1 MKKIIVVAGGT
12 GNLGQRIIKALLDK
26 DTEVRAIVR
35 HSSDADKINN
45 LEKLGAKV
53 FRVDMS
59 NAAEIANVCIGA
71 SCVVSALSGL
81 REVIVDAQKILLDA
95 AIEAGVPRFIPSDF
109 SLDFTNL
116 PAGQNRNLDFR
127 REFHQYL
134 DKTSISATTIFNGP
148 FADLLTGEMPL
159 ILFKQKRILYWGKA
173 DRRMDFTTINDT
185 AVFTA
190 NAALDSTTP
199 RFLRIAGDQ
208 VSPEEIGV
216 VMTEV
221 SGNKFR
227 LLRAGGKGLLGVLT
241 RIARTVAPG
250 KKELYPAWQGMQYMR
265 DMLDD
270 RGKIDRYDNDRYPGM
285 HWTTVKEMLT
295 AHHVAATT
303 LSSV

>member
-1 MKKIIVVAGGT
+1 LKKIIAVAGGT
-12 GNLGQRIIKALLDK
+12 GNLGQKIVKALLDK
-26 DTEVRAIVR
+26 GAEVRAIVR
-35 HSSDADKINN
+35 HSSDAEKINN
-45 LEKLGAKV
+45 LESLGAKI
-53 FRVDMS
+53 FRVNMS
-59 NAAEIANVCIGA
+59 NEEEITDVCVGA

-95 AIEAGVPRFIPSDF
+95 AIKAGVPRFIPSDF

-127 REFHQYL
+127 REFQAYIN
-134 DKTSISATTIFNGP
+134 KTSIAATTIFNGP

-173 DRRMDFTTINDT
+173 DRRMDFTTISDT

-190 NAALDSTTP
+190 HAALDNATP

-208 VSPEEIGV
+208 LSPKEIAV
-216 VMTEV
+216 VVTEV
-221 SGNKFR
+221 TGNKFR
-227 LLRAGGKGLLGVLT
+227 LLRAGGTGLLGVLT

-270 RGKIDRYDNDRYPGM
+270 RGKIEIYDNDRYPGL
-285 HWTTVKEMLT
+285 HWTTVREMLT
-295 AHHVAATT
+295 AHQNK
-303 LSSV
+303 